1 VQKARNFVWYWLPV
15 ILWMILIFGFSSDSG
30 SVVHSSRIL
39 DPVLR
44 FLFPWMSDDARFRI
58 VFFAR
63 KCAHLT
69 EYAVMALLIWRAC
82 RKPVRR
88 DPRPWSWRQAGVA
101 LLVAG
106 CYAATDEF
114 HQTFVPNREGCVR
127 DVIIDTCGAAAGLFL
142 LWLLGRWRKHW

>member
-15 ILWMILIFGFSSDSG
+15 ILWMTLIFGFSSDSA
-30 SVVHSSRIL
+30 SVQHSSRIL
-39 DPVLR
+39 EPILR
-44 FLFPWMSDDARFRI
+44 FLFPGMSADARFQI
-58 VFFAR
+58 VFIAR

-69 EYAVMALLIWRAC
+69 EYAVLALLIWRAR

-88 DPRPWSWRQAGVA
+88 DPRPWSWRLAGVA
-101 LLVAG
+101 LLVTG
-106 CYAATDEF
+106 IYASTDEY
-114 HQTFVPNREGCVR
+114 HQTFVPGREGCVR